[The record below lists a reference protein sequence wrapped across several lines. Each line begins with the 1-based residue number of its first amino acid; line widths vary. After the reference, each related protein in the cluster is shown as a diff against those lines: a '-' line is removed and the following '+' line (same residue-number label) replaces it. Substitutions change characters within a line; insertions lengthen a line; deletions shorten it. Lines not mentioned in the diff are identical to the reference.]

1 MKTTKDVNMT
11 THTRYHYIDNLRT
24 IALLLG
30 IVFHAA
36 LAYGASFQNIWLTS
50 DVTNHIAFD
59 FIAKWTHLFRMPL
72 FFVIAGFCGALLVN
86 LRGENSYLFNRF
98 KRVFL
103 PFLVFLPIILG
114 STLAI
119 SFWAASF
126 VQYRPPI
133 FELFELVESPSISTM
148 HLWFLFNLFQFCCVF
163 WLLSKWQSGFQAIM
177 GFISR
182 PIFLIAVLP
191 FVVGVSMSQQMIP
204 FPPPDKLFPQ
214 LWSYGFYGVLFL
226 VGASLFHHHSVIQRY
241 EKQLVWLLVIAVV
254 SSYFYFSHLPAPLE
268 MVDVVKALNNG
279 GVVHVEVDAFLVVM
293 QTLTILS
300 WTAVCYLSGYK
311 WLNKRN
317 NLSRYLSDASYWVYL
332 IHLPIL
338 MIIQFVLINTSFNV
352 FIKFNVSILVTF
364 ALSILSYHFFVRSTF
379 IGTFLNG
386 KKHSVKGVNKL
397 A

>member
-1 MKTTKDVNMT
+1 MTK
-11 THTRYHYIDNLRT
+11 HTRYHYIDNLRT

-50 DVTNHIAFD
+50 DVTNHIVFV
-59 FIAKWTHLFRMPL
+59 FIAKRTHLFRMPL
-72 FFVIAGFCGALLVN
+72 FFVIAGFCGALLVS
-86 LRGENSYLFNRF
+86 LRGENNYLFNRF
-98 KRVFL
+98 IRIFL
-103 PFLVFLPIILG
+103 PFIAFLPIILG

-119 SFWAASF
+119 LFWAASF

-133 FELFELVESPSISTM
+133 FELFEFVEAPTISTI
-148 HLWFLFNLFQFCCVF
+148 HLWFLFNLCQFSLVF
-163 WLLSKWQSGFQAIM
+163 WLMLKWQSGYQVIM
-177 GFISR
+177 RFISR

-214 LWSYGFYGVLFL
+214 IWSYGFYGILFL
-226 VGASLFHHHSVIQRY
+226 VGASLFHHHCVLQSY
-241 EKQLVWLLVIAVV
+241 EKKLVWLLLTAVV
-254 SSYFYFSHLPAPLE
+254 SSYFYFVHLPAPLMME
-268 MVDVVKALNNG
+268 DVASALNNG
-279 GVVHVEVDAFLVVM
+279 GVVSVEVDAFLVAM
-293 QTLTILS
+293 QTLAILS

-311 WLNKRN
+311 WLNKPN

-338 MIIQFVLINTSFNV
+338 MVIQFGLINTSFNAA
-352 FIKFNVSILVTF
+352 IKFTLSILATF
-364 ALSILSYHFFVRSTF
+364 TLSILSYQFFVRGTF
-379 IGTFLNG
+379 LGHFLNG
-386 KKHSVKGVNKL
+386 KKHQIKRVNKL